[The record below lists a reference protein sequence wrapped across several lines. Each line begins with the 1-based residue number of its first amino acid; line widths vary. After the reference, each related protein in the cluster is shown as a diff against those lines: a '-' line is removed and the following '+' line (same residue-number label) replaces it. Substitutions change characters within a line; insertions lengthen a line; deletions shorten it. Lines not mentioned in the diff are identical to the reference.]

1 MISAVVYADGEAVP
15 YDDLAAA
22 RRADGTTWVHASS
35 VTSEELQ
42 RIQSAFDIHH
52 LTIEDVQNHARAKT
66 EEFSGYTFVLLKLV
80 DLSTGE
86 TTFEKEVRTTPV
98 GIFVGDDWVV
108 SVSPGAATRVQRVL
122 DAVSRGDERLL
133 QRGADFTAY
142 RVLDA
147 IVDGYFDLLD
157 EIETD
162 IEAIE
167 EEVTVSTDR
176 ETLEKINDVRRV
188 LLSFRKQAW
197 PAREA
202 VGVLARGD
210 PDQVRPETEKY
221 FRDAYDHLV
230 QIVDL
235 TETYRDLVS
244 GARDI
249 YLNTLSQSTNEVMKV
264 LTVVATIFIPLT
276 FVVGVYGMNFADS
289 PYNMPEL
296 AWTYGYPATMVGMTV
311 MVGLMLFHFRRRGYL

>member
-1 MISAVVYADGEAVP
+1 VDT

-22 RRADGTTWVHASS
+22 RRAVGTTWVHAPN
-35 VTSEELQ
+35 VTATELDA
-42 RIQSAFDIHH
+42 IQSAFDLHA
-52 LTIEDVQNHARAKT
+52 LTIEDVQNQTRAKT
-66 EEFSGYTFVLLKLV
+66 EEYRDHTFVLLKTAT
-80 DLSTGE
+80 LSPGE
-86 TTFEKEVRTTPV
+86 TTFEKEVSTTPV
-98 GIFVGDDWVV
+98 GVFIGSDWIVT
-108 SVSPGAATRVQRVL
+108 VSPGEAKPIQRIQ

-133 QRGADFTAY
+133 HRGPDFTAY
-142 RVLDA
+142 RVLDV
-147 IVDGYFDLLD
+147 IVEGYFDLLD
-157 EIETD
+157 DIETD
-162 IEAIE
+162 IEEIE

-176 ETLEKINDVRRV
+176 ETLEKINDVRRD

-210 PDQVRPETEKY
+210 PDQIQPETEKY
-221 FRDAYDHLV
+221 FRDSYDHLV

-249 YLNTLSQSTNEVMKV
+249 YLNTVSQSTNEVMKV

-276 FVVGVYGMNFADS
+276 FVVGVYGMNFAGS

-296 AWTYGYPATMVGMTV
+296 GWTYAYPATMVGMALI
-311 MVGLMLFHFRRRGYL
+311 VGAMLVHFRRRDYL

>member
-1 MISAVVYADGEAVP
+1 MISAVVYADGEAVN

-22 RRADGTTWVHASS
+22 RRAVGTTWVHATS
-35 VTSEELQ
+35 VTNEEL
-42 RIQSAFDIHH
+42 RAIQTAFDIHH
-52 LTIEDVQNHARAKT
+52 LTIEDVQNHTRAKT
-66 EEFSGYTFVLLKLV
+66 EEFSEHTFVLLKIASLT
-80 DLSTGE
+80 TGE
-86 TTFEKEVRTTPV
+86 TTFEKEVKTTPV
-98 GIFVGDDWVV
+98 GIFIGDDWVV
-108 SVSPGAATRVQRVL
+108 TVSPGAATPVQRVL

-142 RVLDA
+142 RVLD
-147 IVDGYFDLLD
+147 VVVESYFDLLD
-157 EIETD
+157 ELETD
-162 IEAIE
+162 IEEIE
-167 EEVTVSTDR
+167 DEVTVSTDR
-176 ETLEKINDVRRV
+176 QTLEKINDVRRD

-202 VGVLARGD
+202 VGTLARGD
-210 PDQVRPETEKY
+210 PEQIRPETEKY
-221 FRDAYDHLV
+221 FRDTYDHLV

-276 FVVGVYGMNFADS
+276 FVAGIYGMNFSGS
-289 PYNMPEL
+289 PYNLPEL
-296 AWTYGYPATMVGMTV
+296 AWTYGYPATMVGMALIAAV
-311 MVGLMLFHFRRRGYL
+311 MLVHFRRRGYL